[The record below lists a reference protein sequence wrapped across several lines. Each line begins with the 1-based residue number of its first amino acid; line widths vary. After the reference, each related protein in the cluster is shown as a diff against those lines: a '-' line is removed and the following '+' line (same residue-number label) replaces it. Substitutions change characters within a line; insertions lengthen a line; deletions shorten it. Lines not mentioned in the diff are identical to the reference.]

1 MAAPKTEIP
10 YLAAPT
16 GTPREVWFRPMGLAL
31 HLVTD
36 SPEILA
42 AAEEAF
48 AGFGAALGASDGAA
62 DATFRLFAHAI
73 DDAPGPPLL
82 RLDGR
87 LVYQTTG
94 RGATLVIDR
103 VAGTAFGYFSPAALA
118 DRARFRWYFL
128 DLALFFVLEE
138 RGFLGVHGAAL
149 ARGGRGLLLR
159 APSGHGKSTL
169 TYAAARRRFQA
180 VAEDIVWIA
189 PGTARLW
196 GMPWTF
202 HLLPD
207 SARLFPEL
215 DGLPVRRQIN
225 GEQKIAIDLERL
237 RPGSTAMSAE
247 PAGVVL
253 LRRRPGSRSRLKPL
267 DPAAAWD
274 EWLAGGATR
283 ERDTPGYDRRAA
295 AFLRDRP
302 VHRLELGDDLEAAL
316 DLLELLL
323 PRETA

>member
-1 MAAPKTEIP
+1 MSPTPEIP

-31 HLVTD
+31 RLVTD
-36 SPEILA
+36 SQEILA

-48 AGFGAALGASDGAA
+48 AGFGSVEPEGSP
-62 DATFRLFAHAI
+62 DATFRLFAHPV
-73 DDAPGPPLL
+73 DETPGPPLL
-82 RLDGR
+82 RVDGH

-103 VAGTAFGYFSPAALA
+103 AAGTAFGYFSPASLA

-128 DLALFFVLEE
+128 DLAFFFLLEE
-138 RGFLGVHGAAL
+138 HGFLGVHGAAL

-169 TYAAARRRFQA
+169 AYAAARRRFQA

-189 PGTARLW
+189 PGTATLW
-196 GMPWTF
+196 GIPWTF

-207 SARLFPEL
+207 AARLFPEL
-215 DGLPVRRQIN
+215 NGLAVCRQLN
-225 GEQKIAIDLERL
+225 GEEKIAIDLEGM

-247 PAGVVL
+247 PAGIVL

-267 DPAAAWD
+267 DPSAAWD

-283 ERDTPGYDRRAA
+283 ERDAQSYDRRAR
-295 AFLRDRP
+295 AFLRARP